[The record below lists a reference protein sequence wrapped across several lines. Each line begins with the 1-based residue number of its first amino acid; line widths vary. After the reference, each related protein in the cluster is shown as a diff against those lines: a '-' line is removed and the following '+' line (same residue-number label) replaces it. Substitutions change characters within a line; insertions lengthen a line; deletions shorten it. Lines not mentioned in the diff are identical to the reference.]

1 VQASNHHWE
10 FEKCTRI
17 HVLSLPQCEKETSN
31 NAERAI
37 RKLAKIKA

>member
-1 VQASNHHWE
+1 MSSPPA
-10 FEKCTRI
+10 R
-17 HVLSLPQCEKETSN
+17 CEKETSN